1 VAAPL
6 PFQFRCRFCGWQG
19 ADATLDAHLNA
30 FCPQCGKF
38 ADPVLPGR

>member
-1 VAAPL
+1 VD
-6 PFQFRCRFCGWQG
+6 FRFRCRFCAWEG

-30 FCPQCGKF
+30 YCPRCGKF